1 MKTFDIIVVGAGM
14 VGATQALAAARQGWL
29 VALVDARAPQLEWPA
44 EGYDIRVS
52 ALTRAS
58 QRLFEELGAWEA
70 MAAERIS
77 PYREMVVWDAGGRGH
92 IHFDSAEVGEP
103 DIGHIVENRVIVK
116 GLHMQVAKQA
126 NIETFWPA
134 RPVAMQRDANSVEL
148 TLEDGTTLT
157 GRLLIGTDGGRSWV
171 RETANIPITGWD
183 YNQTAVVTVVRPR
196 QFHRETAWQR
206 FLPTGPLAFLPLTEG
221 YCSIVWSTSPEQA
234 ERLLAM
240 EEDRFARELESAFE
254 SRLGP
259 IDEVGPRAAFPLRF
273 FETRRYADTRLAL
286 AGDAAHTI
294 HPLAGQ
300 GVNLGLADVRTLT
313 RLLRDARTRR
323 RDPGGETLLRR
334 YQRERRSENR
344 PMLVAMDT
352 FKELFSNDQP
362 VLAWLRNTGLNITD
376 RMTPVKNRI
385 LREVLYAGT
394 GN

>member
-14 VGATQALAAARQGWL
+14 VGAAQALAAARQGWQ
-29 VALVDARAPQLEWPA
+29 VALVDARAPQLDWPA
-44 EGYDIRVS
+44 DGYDIRVS
-52 ALTRAS
+52 ALTRAT

-70 MAAERIS
+70 MVAERVS
-77 PYREMVVWDAGGRGH
+77 PYREMFVWDAGGAGH

-116 GLHMQVAKQA
+116 GLHGQVAQAA
-126 NIETFWPA
+126 NITPFWPA
-134 RPVAMQRDANSVEL
+134 RPVRLERHADGA
-148 TLEDGTTLT
+148 TLALDDGTTLAAK
-157 GRLLIGTDGGRSWV
+157 LVVGTDGGRSWV
-171 RETANIPITGWD
+171 RQAAGIPVTGWD
-183 YNQTAVVTVVRPR
+183 YDQTAVVTVVRPR
-196 QFHRETAWQR
+196 EHHRETAWQR

-221 YCSIVWSTSPEQA
+221 HCSIVWSTSPEHA

-240 EEDRFARELESAFE
+240 EPERFAQELEAAFE

-259 IDEVGPRAAFPLRF
+259 IDHVGPRAAFPLRF

-300 GVNLGLADVRTLT
+300 GVNLGLADVRTLA
-313 RLLRDARTRR
+313 RLLGEARTRR
-323 RDPGGETLLRR
+323 RDPGGETLLRK

-362 VLAWLRNTGLNITD
+362 ALAWLRNTGLTLTD
-376 RMTPVKNRI
+376 RLTPVKNAI
-385 LREVLYAGT
+385 LRRALG
-394 GN
+394 